1 MLVLVEAY
9 GAIGFVLAAKSV
21 ARFKDLDDRD
31 FSEGYLVGTLT
42 STSIAVV
49 TGLALAALLG
59 G

>member
-1 MLVLVEAY
+1 MVLVEAY
-9 GAIGFVLAAKSV
+9 GAICFVLAAKSV